1 VDQRD
6 GEPVTNTM
14 QRRRIEVLADE
25 PLVPAIVR
33 LAADVGISHHT
44 LLPTLGGA
52 GAHGRWRDDQL
63 SGATSKVMLLF
74 ITSAD
79 HAAAFIDRLAP
90 LLESHHLL
98 LMSSDVDVVRGAKFD

>member
-1 VDQRD
+1 M
-6 GEPVTNTM
+6 TNTI

-25 PLVPAIVR
+25 PLIPAIVR
-33 LAADVGISHHT
+33 IAAEAGIVHYT

-63 SGATSKVMLLF
+63 SGATAKVMLLAV
-74 ITSAD
+74 TSAE
-79 HAAAFIDRLAP
+79 HAVAFIDRLAP

-98 LMSSDVDVVRGAKFD
+98 LLSSDVEVVRASKFD

>member
-1 VDQRD
+1 M
-6 GEPVTNTM
+6 TKTFS
-14 QRRRIEVLADE
+14 RRRIEVLADA
-25 PLVPAIVR
+25 PLIPAIVKI
-33 LAADVGISHHT
+33 AGDVGIIHYT

-63 SGATSKVMLLF
+63 SGATAKVMMLA

-90 LLESHHLL
+90 LLESHHLML
-98 LMSSDVDVVRGAKFD
+98 LTSDVDVVRGGKFD